1 MVKRYLGP
9 PNEEE
14 IRKAA
19 AVSQLPKRETAPGGL
34 TGANVISSPPGQARQ
49 RIEALARWAD
59 PGKRL
64 DPSYPTGRAGSAPLD
79 QAMIEAIAMGSQS
92 RFPLAR
98 TEAEQELYGGPT
110 PDTAM
115 GYDPGQQ
122 AAARRAGLQLSPG
135 EQDSASSGAL
145 IAPVNR
151 TDLASALVDNTM
163 LDDSRFDEIS
173 GWQRPY
179 GLGKTVDEGLGFNAL
194 NIDLDAISKE
204 AADALKKYNTP
215 KDPVKTPEQQ
225 CADAG
230 GTWNGTSCDL
240 PTGDPTKTPE
250 QICADAG
257 GTWNGTSCDMP
268 APPDPFGDA
277 AADINS
283 AFNITTQDLTDKI
296 NQLVADGKVNARLM
310 TADLVQQIKDSADR
324 RKTQIKSIKETS
336 EAALEKQNTNRKAIQ
351 TQLSATAKQRMATM
365 QADTE
370 AQIAA
375 GRLTLGPQL
384 TSEFEEVA
392 AMVTGLTDSIAAGHE
407 GSMSRIEA
415 IANIAAAQRLA
426 APALLMADAQSAL
439 GDEQFRLENE
449 AQASLLQTLASLTEQ
464 ENALVLQEA
473 QRIEAFNNNRD
484 LAEASALVSLG
495 MAKLQNSIDTVQR
508 AEDKAERLDI
518 RLAAE
523 KTAATAAAESKRR
536 WEADFQQKEDTLKT
550 SVSQWNKTFDFT
562 KEEAEA
568 SRETTKLTAG
578 EKAKQI
584 AAQNQ
589 LLASMTSYTPEQVT
603 AMTDTQRNT
612 LFSNVQNNL
621 DDIKRA
627 ASVRPGTFRWLV
639 DDLGTD
645 PAIAGMAVAI
655 AEQMRLMDTAN
666 EAGDA
671 AAAQSAQDT
680 MDAML
685 EPYWGLDS
693 TMQRYETADMREIK
707 SLANTAF
714 TALPRLDGEANYE
727 DFAEHPFG
735 LWGIS
740 NSTRGLTSFISNG
753 PPAGVG

>member
-1 MVKRYLGP
+1 MTPEEKETLVDALTKDMLGNRNSPNYMGPMGASAEAYGPMRYAVDPG
-9 PNEEE
+9 
-14 IRKAA
+14 ISKAA
-19 AVSQLPKRETAPGGL
+19 TSYNPYLHPRPYNVQDPVGPLTREQR
-34 TGANVISSPPGQARQ
+34 ANQPISTRIVGSPIAIARENA
-49 RIEALARWAD
+49 EALRRSAGRDSGLPYIQA
-59 PGKRL
+59 
-64 DPSYPTGRAGSAPLD
+64 TGPGSAPGPPSTSPTLQAIKENTTQNFLSDMSGLD
-79 QAMIEAIAMGSQS
+79 TGIM
-92 RFPLAR
+92 PNTR
-98 TEAEQELYGGPT
+98 TVGANNPFE
-110 PDTAM
+110 TA
-115 GYDPGQQ
+115 Q
-122 AAARRAGLQLSPG
+122 
-135 EQDSASSGAL
+135 
-145 IAPVNR
+145 
-151 TDLASALVDNTM
+151 
-163 LDDSRFDEIS
+163 
-173 GWQRPY
+173 
-179 GLGKTVDEGLGFNAL
+179 GFNAL

-215 KDPVKTPEQQ
+215 KDPVKTPEEL
-225 CADAG
+225 CVEGG
-230 GTWNGTSCDL
+230 GTWNGTSCEFPPSDD
-240 PTGDPTKTPE
+240 TEKTPE
-250 QICADAG
+250 ERCTEAG
-257 GTWNGTSCDMP
+257 GTWNGISCDMP
-268 APPDPFGDA
+268 TVPNPFDGA

-296 NQLVADGKVNARLM
+296 RQLVADGKVNARLM

-336 EAALEKQNTNRKAIQ
+336 EEALEKQNTNRKAIQ
-351 TQLSATAKQRMATM
+351 TQLSATAKERMATM
-365 QADTE
+365 RADTE

-375 GRLTLGPQL
+375 GRLSLGPQL

-407 GSMSRIEA
+407 GSMGRIEA
-415 IANIAAAQRLA
+415 VANIAAAQRLA

-439 GDEQFRLENE
+439 GDEKFRLENE

-464 ENALVLQEA
+464 ENVLVLQEA

-484 LAEASALVSLG
+484 LAEASALVSLS
-495 MAKLQNSIDTVQR
+495 MAKLQNSIDTVWR
-508 AEDKAERLDI
+508 AEDKAERLEV

-523 KTAATAAAESKRR
+523 KTAAASAAESKRR

-550 SVSQWNKTFDFT
+550 AVSQWNKEFDFQGEQFEWQ
-562 KEEAEA
+562 K
-568 SRETTKLTAG
+568 ETTESATELAKEQAG
-578 EKAKQI
+578 LSASQQ

-589 LLASMTSYTPEQVT
+589 LLSSMTAYTPEQVT

-645 PAIAGMAVAI
+645 PAIAGMAVAV
-655 AEQMRLMDTAN
+655 AEQMRLMDIAN

-671 AAAQSAQDT
+671 AGAQSAQDT

-727 DFAEHPFG
+727 DFAGQPFG

-740 NSTRGLTSFISNG
+740 GSTRALTSFINNG
-753 PPAGVG
+753 PPAGVR

>member
-1 MVKRYLGP
+1 MTPEEKEALVDALTKDMLGNQNSPNYMGPISASAEAYGPMRYAVDPGISEAATSYNPYLHPRPIGVIPPKPPAGP
-9 PNEEE
+9 GPISTSIVGSPAAIARENAEALR
-14 IRKAA
+14 RKAGRD
-19 AVSQLPKRETAPGGL
+19 SGLPYIQQ
-34 TGANVISSPPGQARQ
+34 TGP
-49 RIEALARWAD
+49 
-59 PGKRL
+59 
-64 DPSYPTGRAGSAPLD
+64 GSAPGPPSTSPTL
-79 QAMIEAIAMGSQS
+79 QAIKENTTQN
-92 RFPLAR
+92 F
-98 TEAEQELYGGPT
+98 
-110 PDTAM
+110 
-115 GYDPGQQ
+115 
-122 AAARRAGLQLSPG
+122 LS
-135 EQDSASSGAL
+135 D
-145 IAPVNR
+145 
-151 TDLASALVDNTM
+151 
-163 LDDSRFDEIS
+163 IS
-173 GWQRPY
+173 GLDTGIMPNTR
-179 GLGKTVDEGLGFNAL
+179 TVGANNPFETGQGFNAL

-215 KDPVKTPEQQ
+215 TDPVKTPEQQ

-230 GTWNGTSCDL
+230 GTWNGTSCDM

-484 LAEASALVSLG
+484 FAEASALVSLG

-589 LLASMTSYTPEQVT
+589 LLSSMTAYTPEQVA

>member
-1 MVKRYLGP
+1 MTPEEKETLVDALTKDMLGNRNSPNYMGPMGASAEAYGPMRYAVDPGISNVATSYNPYLHPRPYNVQDPVGP
-9 PNEEE
+9 
-14 IRKAA
+14 
-19 AVSQLPKRETAPGGL
+19 LTREQR
-34 TGANVISSPPGQARQ
+34 ANQPISTRIVGSPIAIARENA
-49 RIEALARWAD
+49 EALRRSAGRDSGLPYIQA
-59 PGKRL
+59 
-64 DPSYPTGRAGSAPLD
+64 TGPGSAPGPPSTSPTLQAIKENTTQNFLSDMSGLD
-79 QAMIEAIAMGSQS
+79 TGIM
-92 RFPLAR
+92 PNTR
-98 TEAEQELYGGPT
+98 TVGANNPFE
-110 PDTAM
+110 TA
-115 GYDPGQQ
+115 Q
-122 AAARRAGLQLSPG
+122 
-135 EQDSASSGAL
+135 
-145 IAPVNR
+145 
-151 TDLASALVDNTM
+151 
-163 LDDSRFDEIS
+163 
-173 GWQRPY
+173 
-179 GLGKTVDEGLGFNAL
+179 GFNAL

-204 AADALKKYNTP
+204 AADALKKYNIENPTNP
-215 KDPVKTPEQQ
+215 KDPEKTPEEL
-225 CADAG
+225 CAAEG

-240 PTGDPTKTPE
+240 PTGGGKTPE
-250 QICADAG
+250 ELCVAKG
-257 GTWNGTSCDMP
+257 GTWNGTSCEMP
-268 APPDPFGDA
+268 QVPNPFDGA

-296 NQLVADGKVNARLM
+296 TQLVADGKINARLM

-324 RKTQIKSIKETS
+324 RNKQIKSIKETS
-336 EAALEKQNTNRKAIQ
+336 EEALEKQNTNRKAIQ
-351 TQLSATAKQRMATM
+351 TQLSATAKERMATM
-365 QADTE
+365 RADTE

-375 GRLTLGPQL
+375 GRLSLGPQL

-407 GSMSRIEA
+407 GSMGRIEA
-415 IANIAAAQRLA
+415 VANIAAAQRLA

-439 GDEQFRLENE
+439 GDEKFRLENE

-464 ENALVLQEA
+464 ENVLVLQEA

-495 MAKLQNSIDTVQR
+495 MAKLQNSIDTVWR
-508 AEDKAERLDI
+508 AEDKAERLEV

-523 KTAATAAAESKRR
+523 KTAAASAAESKRR

-550 SVSQWNKTFDFT
+550 AVSQWNKEFDFQGEQFEWQ
-562 KEEAEA
+562 K
-568 SRETTKLTAG
+568 ETTESATELAKEQAG
-578 EKAKQI
+578 LSASQK

-589 LLASMTSYTPEQVT
+589 LLSSMTAYTPEQVT

-645 PAIAGMAVAI
+645 PAIAGMAVAV
-655 AEQMRLMDTAN
+655 AEQMRLQDIAN

-671 AAAQSAQDT
+671 AGAQSAQDT

-714 TALPRLDGEANYE
+714 TALPRLDAPANYE
-727 DFAEHPFG
+727 DFGENVYG

-740 NSTRGLTSFISNG
+740 DSTRQLEAF
-753 PPAGVG
+753 VR